1 MNKLGISAELKVLN
15 EIREFLETFHCH
27 ELLAVAIIV
36 FDTPAPISVCGKY
49 TPKFRAG
56 FGTNREVGLD
66 DRTSPARFRK
76 VLIV

>member
-15 EIREFLETFHCH
+15 KIKEFLETFHCH
-27 ELLAVAIIV
+27 RLLAVAIIV
-36 FDTPAPISVCGKY
+36 FDTLGPISVCGKH
-49 TPKFRAG
+49 TPKLRMG

-76 VLIV
+76 VLFF